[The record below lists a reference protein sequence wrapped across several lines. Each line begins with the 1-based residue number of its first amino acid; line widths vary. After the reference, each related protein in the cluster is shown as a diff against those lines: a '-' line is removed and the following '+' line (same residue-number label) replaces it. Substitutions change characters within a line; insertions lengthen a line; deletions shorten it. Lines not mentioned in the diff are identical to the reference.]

1 MDYYRNIL
9 ITGCSSGLGQALF
22 NKVWEDDNL
31 NPFGHYRTEDGD
43 PHALIGDITDPDF
56 PEKLDNHIRK
66 NKIDC
71 FINNAGVY
79 EGDIIDTNLG
89 SQIRMLQVVYK
100 YFLEREKGRI
110 ININSV
116 AGLYPSAN
124 ESIYCASK
132 FGLKGFSKSI
142 QLEAVGTGIEVT
154 DVYLGGV
161 RTRMTEDRDNYED
174 LMRPEDIAECMI
186 DLLNTKTFYVNEIT
200 LRRRNLF
207 SPSHVMYD

>member
-1 MDYYRNIL
+1 MNQFNNIL
-9 ITGCSSGLGQALF
+9 ITGCSSGLGEALY
-22 NKVWEDDNL
+22 DDIWNHDGL
-31 NPFGHYRTEDGD
+31 NPFGHYRTEDGN
-43 PHALIGDITDPDF
+43 PHALIGDITDSDF

-66 NKIDC
+66 YDINC
-71 FINNAGVY
+71 FINNAGIY
-79 EGDIIDTNLG
+79 DGEIIDTNLG

-142 QLEAVGTGIEVT
+142 QLEAVGTGVEVT

-161 RTRMTEDRDNYED
+161 RTRMTQHRDNYDE
-174 LMRPEDIAECMI
+174 LMIPEDIAECII
-186 DLLNTKTFYVNEIT
+186 DLANTKTFYVNEIT
-200 LRRRNLF
+200 LRRRNVF
-207 SPSHVMYD
+207 SPNHVMYD

>member
-9 ITGCSSGLGQALF
+9 ITGCSSGLGHALF

-43 PHALIGDITDPDF
+43 PHALIGDITDSDF

-66 NKIDC
+66 NEIDC

-100 YFLEREKGRI
+100 YFLQKEKGRI

-161 RTRMTEDRDNYED
+161 QTRMTQDRDNYDD
-174 LMRPEDIAECMI
+174 LMRPEDIAECII
-186 DLLNTKTFYVNEIT
+186 DLANTKTFYVNEIT
-200 LRRRNLF
+200 LRKRNVF
-207 SPSHVMYD
+207 SHNHVMYD

>member
-43 PHALIGDITDPDF
+43 PHALIGDITDSDF
-56 PEKLDNHIRK
+56 PEKLDDHIRK

-100 YFLEREKGRI
+100 YFLEKEKGRI

-174 LMRPEDIAECMI
+174 LMRPEDIAECI
-186 DLLNTKTFYVNEIT
+186 INLANTKTFYVNEIT
-200 LRRRNLF
+200 LRRRNVF
-207 SPSHVMYD
+207 SHNHVMYD

>member
-9 ITGCSSGLGQALF
+9 ITGCSSGLGHALF

-43 PHALIGDITDPDF
+43 PHALIGDITDSDF
-56 PEKLDNHIRK
+56 PEKLDDHIRK

-100 YFLEREKGRI
+100 YFLEKEKGRI

-174 LMRPEDIAECMI
+174 LMRPEDIAECII
-186 DLLNTKTFYVNEIT
+186 DLTNTKTFYVNEIT

>member
-1 MDYYRNIL
+1 MDYYYNIL
-9 ITGCSSGLGQALF
+9 ITGCSSGLGEALF
-22 NKVWEDDNL
+22 NEVWQHDHL

-43 PHALIGDITDPDF
+43 PHALIGDITDSDF
-56 PEKLDNHIRK
+56 PEKLDNHIRE

-100 YFLEREKGRI
+100 YFLENQKGRI
-110 ININSV
+110 ININSI
-116 AGLYPSAN
+116 AGIYPSAN
-124 ESIYCASK
+124 ESVYCASK

-142 QLEAVGTGIEVT
+142 QLEAVSTGIEIT

-161 RTRMTEDRDNYED
+161 QTRMTEDRNNYD
-174 LMRPEDIAECMI
+174 QLMRVEDVAYQII
-186 DLLNTKTFYVNEIT
+186 DLVNTKSYYVNQVT
-200 LRRRNLF
+200 LRRRNNF
-207 SPSHVMYD
+207 NSNHIMYD

>member
-43 PHALIGDITDPDF
+43 PHALIGDITDSDF
-56 PEKLDNHIRK
+56 PEKLDDHIRK

-100 YFLEREKGRI
+100 YFLQKEKGRI

-174 LMRPEDIAECMI
+174 LMRPEDIAECII
-186 DLLNTKTFYVNEIT
+186 DLTNTKTFYVNEIT

>member
-43 PHALIGDITDPDF
+43 PHALIGDITDSDF
-56 PEKLDNHIRK
+56 PEKLDDHIRK

-174 LMRPEDIAECMI
+174 LMRPEDIAECII
-186 DLLNTKTFYVNEIT
+186 DLTNTKTFYVNEIT

>member
-9 ITGCSSGLGQALF
+9 ITGCSSGLGHALF

-31 NPFGHYRTEDGD
+31 NPFGHYRTEDGN
-43 PHALIGDITDPDF
+43 PHALIGDITDSDF
-56 PEKLDNHIRK
+56 PEKLDNYIRE

-174 LMRPEDIAECMI
+174 LMRPEDIAECII
-186 DLLNTKTFYVNEIT
+186 DLTNTKTFYVNEIT

>member
-43 PHALIGDITDPDF
+43 PHALIGDITDSDF

-100 YFLEREKGRI
+100 YFLQKEKGRI

-161 RTRMTEDRDNYED
+161 QTRMTQDRDNYDD
-174 LMRPEDIAECMI
+174 LMRPEDIAECII
-186 DLLNTKTFYVNEIT
+186 DILNTKTFYVNEIT
-200 LRRRNLF
+200 LRRRNVF
-207 SPSHVMYD
+207 SHNHVMYD

>member
-9 ITGCSSGLGQALF
+9 ITGCSSGLGHALF

-43 PHALIGDITDPDF
+43 PHALIGDITDSDF

-100 YFLEREKGRI
+100 YFLQKEKGRI

-161 RTRMTEDRDNYED
+161 QTRMTQDRDNYDD
-174 LMRPEDIAECMI
+174 LMRPEDIAECII

-200 LRRRNLF
+200 LRKRNVF
-207 SPSHVMYD
+207 SHNHVMYD

>member
-1 MDYYRNIL
+1 MDYYYNIL
-9 ITGCSSGLGQALF
+9 ITGCSSGLGEALF
-22 NKVWEDDNL
+22 NEVWQHDHL

-43 PHALIGDITDPDF
+43 PHALIGDITDSDF
-56 PEKLDNHIRK
+56 PEKLDNHIRE

-100 YFLEREKGRI
+100 YFLENQKGRI
-110 ININSV
+110 ININSI
-116 AGLYPSAN
+116 AGIYPSAN
-124 ESIYCASK
+124 ESVYCASK

-142 QLEAVGTGIEVT
+142 QLEAVSTGIEIT

-161 RTRMTEDRDNYED
+161 QTRMTEDRNNYDKLMKVED
-174 LMRPEDIAECMI
+174 VADQII
-186 DLLNTKTFYVNEIT
+186 DLVNTKSYYVNEIT
-200 LRRRNLF
+200 LRRRNNF
-207 SPSHVMYD
+207 NSNHIMYD

>member
-1 MDYYRNIL
+1 MDYYYNIL
-9 ITGCSSGLGQALF
+9 ITGCSSGLGEALF
-22 NKVWEDDNL
+22 NEVWQHDHL

-43 PHALIGDITDPDF
+43 PHALIGDITDSDF
-56 PEKLDNHIRK
+56 PEKLDNHIRE

-100 YFLEREKGRI
+100 YFLENQKGRI
-110 ININSV
+110 ININSI
-116 AGLYPSAN
+116 AGIYPSAN
-124 ESIYCASK
+124 ESVYCASK

-142 QLEAVGTGIEVT
+142 QLEAVSTGIEIT

-161 RTRMTEDRDNYED
+161 QTRMTEDRNNYDKLMKVED
-174 LMRPEDIAECMI
+174 VADQIIDIV
-186 DLLNTKTFYVNEIT
+186 NTKSYYVNEIT
-200 LRRRNLF
+200 LRRRNNF
-207 SPSHVMYD
+207 NSNHIMYD

>member
-161 RTRMTEDRDNYED
+161 QTRMTQDRENYDD
-174 LMRPEDIAECMI
+174 LMRPEDIAECII

-200 LRRRNLF
+200 LRKRNVF
-207 SPSHVMYD
+207 SYNHVMYD

>member
-22 NKVWEDDNL
+22 NRVWEDDNL
-31 NPFGHYRTEDGD
+31 TPFAHYRSEHGD
-43 PHALIGDITDPDF
+43 PHALIGDITDSNF
-56 PEKLDNHIRK
+56 PEKLDNYIRE

-89 SQIRMLQVVYK
+89 SQIRILQVVYK

-161 RTRMTEDRDNYED
+161 QTRMTQHRNNYDE
-174 LMRPEDIAECMI
+174 LMRPEDIAECII
-186 DLLNTKTFYVNEIT
+186 DLMNTKTFYVNEIT
-200 LRRRNLF
+200 LRRRNVF
-207 SPSHVMYD
+207 SPNHVMYD

>member
-9 ITGCSSGLGQALF
+9 ITGCSSGLGHALF

-43 PHALIGDITDPDF
+43 PHSLTGDITDSDF
-56 PEKLDNHIRK
+56 PEKLDNYIRE

-79 EGDIIDTNLG
+79 QGDIIDTNLG

-174 LMRPEDIAECMI
+174 LMRPEDIAECII
-186 DLLNTKTFYVNEIT
+186 DLANTKTFYVNEIT
-200 LRRRNLF
+200 LRKRNVF
-207 SPSHVMYD
+207 SHNHVMYD

>member
-43 PHALIGDITDPDF
+43 PHALIGDITDSDF
-56 PEKLDNHIRK
+56 PEKLDDHIRK

-100 YFLEREKGRI
+100 YFLQKEKGRI

-174 LMRPEDIAECMI
+174 LMRPEDIAECI
-186 DLLNTKTFYVNEIT
+186 INLANTKTFYVNEIT
-200 LRRRNLF
+200 LRRRNVF
-207 SPSHVMYD
+207 SHNHVMYD

>member
-43 PHALIGDITDPDF
+43 PHALIGDITDSDF

-100 YFLEREKGRI
+100 YFLEKEKGRI

-174 LMRPEDIAECMI
+174 LMRPEDIAECII
-186 DLLNTKTFYVNEIT
+186 DLANTKTFYVNEIT
-200 LRRRNLF
+200 LRRRNVF
-207 SPSHVMYD
+207 SHNHVMYD

>member
-9 ITGCSSGLGQALF
+9 ITGCSSGLGHALF

-43 PHALIGDITDPDF
+43 PHALIGDITDSDF
-56 PEKLDNHIRK
+56 PEKLDNYIRE

-100 YFLEREKGRI
+100 YFLEKEKGRI

-174 LMRPEDIAECMI
+174 LMRPEDIAECII
-186 DLLNTKTFYVNEIT
+186 DLANTKTFYVNEIT

>member
-1 MDYYRNIL
+1 MDYYYNIL

-22 NKVWEDDNL
+22 NRVWEDDTL
-31 NPFGHYRTEDGD
+31 TPFAHYRKEHGD
-43 PHALIGDITDPDF
+43 PHALIGDITDSDF

-66 NKIDC
+66 YKIDC
-71 FINNAGVY
+71 FINNAGIY
-79 EGDIIDTNLG
+79 QGDIIDTNLG

-161 RTRMTEDRDNYED
+161 QTRMTQGRDNYDD
-174 LMRPEDIAECMI
+174 LSLIHI
-186 DLLNTKTFYVNEIT
+186 
-200 LRRRNLF
+200 
-207 SPSHVMYD
+207 

>member
-9 ITGCSSGLGQALF
+9 ITGCSSGLGHALF

-43 PHALIGDITDPDF
+43 PHALIGDITDSDF

-100 YFLEREKGRI
+100 YFLQKEKGRI

-174 LMRPEDIAECMI
+174 LMRPEDISC
-186 DLLNTKTFYVNEIT
+186 LLYT
-200 LRRRNLF
+200 
-207 SPSHVMYD
+207 SPSPRDH

>member
-43 PHALIGDITDPDF
+43 PHALIGDITDSDF
-56 PEKLDNHIRK
+56 PEKLDDHIRK

-79 EGDIIDTNLG
+79 EGDIIGTNLG

-132 FGLKGFSKSI
+132 FGLKGFSKSL
-142 QLEAVGTGIEVT
+142 QLEAVGTGVEIT

-161 RTRMTEDRDNYED
+161 QTRMTEGRDNYD
-174 LMRPEDIAECMI
+174 SLMKADDVARQII
-186 DLLNTKTFYVNEIT
+186 DLVNTKSY
-200 LRRRNLF
+200 
-207 SPSHVMYD
+207 

>member
-43 PHALIGDITDPDF
+43 PHALIGDITDSDF
-56 PEKLDNHIRK
+56 PEKLDDHIRK

-200 LRRRNLF
+200 LRRRNVF
-207 SPSHVMYD
+207 SHNHVMYD